1 MKLKF
6 ISIFICLLISNLTL
20 AQQLFGHVNSQE
32 ILGLMPEAMTAQVAL
47 QSELEVLQQ
56 TGQTMYQEFEIQ
68 QKQFQIDQENMNDAI
83 RSTKLKELEDLQ
95 NRILTFEQTAE
106 QSIQMKQAELFE
118 PILLKIENAINDVA
132 KEKGYTYI
140 FDRVGLQG
148 GLVFADD
155 TYDITSLVKAK
166 LNL

>member
-1 MKLKF
+1 
-6 ISIFICLLISNLTL
+6 
-20 AQQLFGHVNSQE
+20 
-32 ILGLMPEAMTAQVAL
+32 
-47 QSELEVLQQ
+47 
-56 TGQTMYQEFEIQ
+56 
-68 QKQFQIDQENMNDAI
+68 MNDAI

-155 TYDITSLVKAK
+155 SYDITSLVKAK

>member
-1 MKLKF
+1 MFLLKT
-6 ISIFICLLISNLTL
+6 IFWGFSTK
-20 AQQLFGHVNSQE
+20 
-32 ILGLMPEAMTAQVAL
+32 
-47 QSELEVLQQ
+47 LEVLQQ
-56 TGQTMYQEFEIQ
+56 TGQTMYQEFETQ

-155 TYDITSLVKAK
+155 AYDITSLVKAK